1 MSSMPVS
8 SYTFVTSGG
17 QRRFVHRWQYEN
29 NEVIE
34 CNKCGSSCKETDAY
48 GKHWSQPKTLDDN
61 DSNNNN
67 KDGSIDISRTAKTPI
82 ALSTSTSSSTS
93 SSSSLTSSDKSFGRI
108 TTLMDS
114 KEIIVSKNVESFM
127 LCASKAVSD
136 SQQFLL
142 DAGIKAVPDLLASLY
157 AMYGGGHS
165 HRLLLVAVGFYV
177 TIGGETFMLQTTEL
191 TIKHHYDIRE
201 SVDMIFA
208 MLLEKLRNFLACRS
222 ESNGFGKQEA
232 YSIKRIR
239 IKVRK
244 QQLQQESMPLP
255 LHYARKQTNMEM
267 SGTTAN
273 RNELASLTAWFRQHL
288 LTSEPLDSQMSPF
301 PCNLYCFQ
309 ECPNSLELYV
319 VPYHLGSSSNDLY
332 KSRSFII
339 LCDIKGRFME
349 LQEITNIRRFLHHAT
364 EDRVLWCPRCQ
375 QCFVEHSK
383 LALHKMLQC
392 GRGFEILQ
400 LDSDFIEIYENC
412 LLLEKC
418 DNWSLF
424 GIIE

>member
-1 MSSMPVS
+1 MSSLPIS

-48 GKHWSQPKTLDDN
+48 GKHWSQPKTLDENDN
-61 DSNNNN
+61 IGKDDSSNR
-67 KDGSIDISRTAKTPI
+67 GTIDISRTAKTPI
-82 ALSTSTSSSTS
+82 ALCTSTSSS
-93 SSSSLTSSDKSFGRI
+93 SLEKSFGRI

-114 KEIIVSKNVESFM
+114 KEIIISKNVESFM
-127 LCASKAVSD
+127 LCASKAVTD
-136 SQQFLL
+136 TQEFLL
-142 DAGIKAVPDLLASLY
+142 ETGIKAVPDLLSSVY
-157 AMYGGGHS
+157 AMHGGGHS
-165 HRLLLVAVGFYV
+165 HHLLVVVRFYV
-177 TIGGETFMLQTTEL
+177 TIKGETFMLQTTEL

-201 SVDMIFA
+201 SVDMIFT
-208 MLLEKLRNFLACRS
+208 MLLEKLRNYMACRR
-222 ESNGFGKQEA
+222 EANGLANEEA
-232 YSIKRIR
+232 YSIKRIY

-244 QQLQQESMPLP
+244 QHHVQQQTLP
-255 LHYARKQTNMEM
+255 LHYARKQSNMEI
-267 SGTTAN
+267 GTFLNSTTTSQDD
-273 RNELASLTAWFRQHL
+273 LALLTAWFRQHL
-288 LTSEPLDSQMSPF
+288 LTSESLDSLRSPF

-319 VPYHLGSSSNDLY
+319 VPYHLSSHSSDIY

-339 LCDIKGRFME
+339 LCDINGCFME
-349 LQEITNIRRFLHHAT
+349 LQEITNIRRFLHHT
-364 EDRVLWCPRCQ
+364 SEDRVLSCTRCQ
-375 QCFVEHSK
+375 ACFMEPSK
-383 LALHKMLQC
+383 LALHKMLNC
-392 GRGFEILQ
+392 GRGFEMLKM
-400 LDSDFIEIYENC
+400 DSDFIEIYENC

>member
-17 QRRFVHRWQYEN
+17 QRRFVHRWQYDN

-61 DSNNNN
+61 NIGR
-67 KDGSIDISRTAKTPI
+67 DGIIDISRTAKTPI
-82 ALSTSTSSSTS
+82 ALSTPT
-93 SSSSLTSSDKSFGRI
+93 SSSSLTSLEQSFGRI

-127 LCASKAVSD
+127 LCASKAVRD
-136 SQQFLL
+136 TQQFLL
-142 DAGIKAVPDLLASLY
+142 DAGIKVVPELLSSIY
-157 AMYGGGHS
+157 AMYGGGQS
-165 HRLLLVAVGFYV
+165 HHLLVVVRFYV
-177 TIGGETFMLQTTEL
+177 TVKGETFMLQTTEL

-201 SVDMIFA
+201 SVDMLFA
-208 MLLEKLRNFLACRS
+208 MLLEKLRNFMACRS
-222 ESNGFGKQEA
+222 ESNSLGTQEP
-232 YSIKRIR
+232 YSIKRIH

-244 QQLQQESMPLP
+244 QHNPQQSQILP
-255 LHYARKQTNMEM
+255 LHYARKQTNMEIANLQN
-267 SGTTAN
+267 GLTTS
-273 RNELASLTAWFRQHL
+273 RDDLALLRAWFRQHL
-288 LTSEPLDSQMSPF
+288 LTSESLESLRSPF

-319 VPYHLGSSSNDLY
+319 VPYHLCSQSADIYNC
-332 KSRSFII
+332 RSYII
-339 LCDIKGRFME
+339 LTDIHGRFME
-349 LQEITNIRRFLHHAT
+349 LQEITNIRRFLHHT
-364 EDRVLWCPRCQ
+364 SEDRVLSCTRCQ
-375 QCFVEHSK
+375 ACFLEPSK
-383 LALHKMLQC
+383 LVLHKMLKC
-392 GRGFEILQ
+392 GRDFEILKM
-400 LDSDFIEIYENC
+400 DSDFIEIYENC
-412 LLLEKC
+412 LLLEQS